1 MPKVDH
7 RLSHSVND
15 SQRLLPV
22 WIIYEHLRINKEAHF
37 NYKVNHRSFSLA
49 KVYIIFRGRK
59 CTSGVLHWNI
69 LKAMFKYGYTWI
81 SFCTRELKTVILPS
95 IFFRAVWQA
104 SSLANSNGLLHV
116 RTLSHSHLPSIML
129 QPVTKFS
136 LHGSNPKSWSS
147 SQFSSE
153 QGSKGKK
160 YLSS

>member
-1 MPKVDH
+1 MIPRDYCLSESFMSILELTRKPISITRLITDH
-7 RLSHSVND
+7 L
-15 SQRLLPV
+15 V
-22 WIIYEHLRINKEAHF
+22 WQKCILYSE
-37 NYKVNHRSFSLA
+37 V
-49 KVYIIFRGRK
+49 RK

-81 SFCTRELKTVILPS
+81 GFCTRELKTVILPS